1 MRGSRVIV
9 TGAGGFLGSA
19 IVRRALTDGAEVV
32 ATVRPGGDIGRLASL
47 HRDCR
52 ITPVELADFDAV
64 VKLVCREQPRL
75 VVHAAAA
82 NYVSGTSERAVA
94 WRDNLM
100 VTLALLEALDG
111 APDAVLVHIGSS
123 TEYGPNDAPM
133 VEDRPGQPVTLRGAT
148 KHAATIAVRQWAAE
162 RARSVTVVRP
172 FSIYGPGEHPTK
184 LVPTL
189 LRCATTGAGFPSVPV
204 TSRRDLVYVDD
215 VVEGCLRAVAVA
227 DEHAPII
234 NLGTGIEHT
243 VGEVVTAVERAT
255 GRSIR
260 ILQGARTVRALDM
273 PHWVADT
280 TRCREL
286 LGWVPSTSLA
296 NGLQLLVGGVA
307 P

>member
-1 MRGSRVIV
+1 MALRVRGSRVIV

-47 HRDCR
+47 HRDCQ

-111 APDAVLVHIGSS
+111 ASDAVLVHIGSS

-133 VEDRPGQPVTLRGAT
+133 VEDRPGS
-148 KHAATIAVRQWAAE
+148 
-162 RARSVTVVRP
+162 RSPCVVP
-172 FSIYGPGEHPTK
+172 
-184 LVPTL
+184 
-189 LRCATTGAGFPSVPV
+189 
-204 TSRRDLVYVDD
+204 
-215 VVEGCLRAVAVA
+215 
-227 DEHAPII
+227 
-234 NLGTGIEHT
+234 
-243 VGEVVTAVERAT
+243 
-255 GRSIR
+255 
-260 ILQGARTVRALDM
+260 
-273 PHWVADT
+273 
-280 TRCREL
+280 
-286 LGWVPSTSLA
+286 PST
-296 NGLQLLVGGVA
+296 
-307 P
+307 PPP